1 MPPQQTAASH
11 IPTLPIKYPM
21 RRIRVGLATTL
32 FGFLVFLIG
41 ARPDVFGLD
50 RSPVI
55 GFVQVS
61 VFEVGLAFMCVGGYI
76 SLVTLWK
83 DQPISI
89 AAEIGQRMVATGYLV
104 AVFAG
109 MADVFGFGSHML
121 PGVPYFGIWQQAG
134 VMFGQFIIAIGFL
147 MMIPYRR
154 G

>member
-1 MPPQQTAASH
+1 MPQPQTAASH

-21 RRIRVGLATTL
+21 RRIRIGLGTTL

-41 ARPDVFGLD
+41 VRPDIFGLD

-55 GFVQVS
+55 GFVQIS
-61 VFEVGLAFMCVGGYI
+61 VFEVGLGIICIGGYI
-76 SLVTLWK
+76 SLVSLWK

-109 MADVFGFGSHML
+109 MADIFGFGSHRL
-121 PGVPYFGIWQQAG
+121 PGVPFFGVWQQTG
-134 VMFGQFIIAIGFL
+134 VMVGQAIIAIGFL

-154 G
+154 P